1 MRDMNDLYVGDNCN
15 IAIHCRNHVFTV
27 SELFD
32 IAQLYSSQEKWD
44 AHEESADDKLEN
56 N

>member
-1 MRDMNDLYVGDNCN
+1 MNDMWVNDCCQLK
-15 IAIHCRNHVFTV
+15 IHCRNHVFTV

-44 AHEESADDKLEN
+44 AHEESTDDKLEN

>member
-1 MRDMNDLYVGDNCN
+1 MNDMWVNDNCQLKL
-15 IAIHCRNHVFTV
+15 HCRNHIFTV

-56 N
+56 S

>member
-1 MRDMNDLYVGDNCN
+1 MNDMWVNDNCQLK
-15 IAIHCRNHVFTV
+15 IHCRNHVFTV

>member
-1 MRDMNDLYVGDNCN
+1 MRDMNDMWVNDNCQLKL
-15 IAIHCRNHVFTV
+15 HCRNHVFTV

-44 AHEESADDKLEN
+44 AHKETADDKLEN

>member
-1 MRDMNDLYVGDNCN
+1 MWVNDNCQLKL
-15 IAIHCRNHVFTV
+15 HCRNHVFTV

>member
-1 MRDMNDLYVGDNCN
+1 MRDMNDMWVNDNCQLK
-15 IAIHCRNHVFTV
+15 IHCRNHVFTV